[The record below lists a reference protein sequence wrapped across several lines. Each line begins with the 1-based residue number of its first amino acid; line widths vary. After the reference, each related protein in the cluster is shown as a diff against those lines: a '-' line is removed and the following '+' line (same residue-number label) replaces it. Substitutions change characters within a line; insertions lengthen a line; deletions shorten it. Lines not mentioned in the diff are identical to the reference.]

1 MSILKYYNTT
11 TAQWEPAAYG
21 DQGATGPQGVQ
32 GDPGVAGAVG
42 ATGVTGA
49 TGPAGAVD
57 SNTVQAGA
65 GTAVNNIVVITS
77 TDYTN
82 LAVKD
87 PNTIYFVT

>member
-1 MSILKYYNTT
+1 MALLKYYNTT
-11 TAQWEPAAYG
+11 TSQWEPAAYG
-21 DQGATGPQGVQ
+21 DQGATGPTGPL
-32 GDPGVAGAVG
+32 GDPGPIGPPG
-42 ATGVTGA
+42 TTGP

-65 GTAVNNIVVITS
+65 GTAVNNIVVITA